1 MKPFLSFLSRLPMKP
16 STRDFLREAETVPG
30 FGFLD
35 FVHGYVYGRWPAL
48 YVGIATGCHPL
59 ARTLGPPARWLLDQY
74 ERAARSPGAGAREN
88 GSPRARGGF
97 ADVYH
102 GKVMPLEG
110 ASRLVSVRREVR
122 LAGLESVVPYL
133 VARDLIL
140 REPDRIVALECP
152 CRAYRADPCKPLD
165 VCLVVGE
172 PFASFAREHNPRKS
186 RWINQEEAASI
197 LKAEHQRGHVH
208 HAFFKDAMLD
218 RFYAICNCCSCC
230 CGAMGAYR
238 DGSPMLASSGYV
250 CRIDEGLCAGCGTC
264 VGTCPFRAI
273 SLDGEAAVID
283 PVSCMGCGVCV
294 DGCPTGALALVRD
307 FSRSDPLE
315 IP

>member
-1 MKPFLSFLSRLPMKP
+1 MKPIFSLLSRLPMKP
-16 STRDFLREAETVPG
+16 STRAFLRESGTVPG
-30 FGFLD
+30 FGLLD
-35 FVHGYVYGRWPAL
+35 FVHGYVYGRWPSQ
-48 YVGIATGCHPL
+48 YVGIGTGCHPL
-59 ARTLGPPARWLLDQY
+59 ARALGPPARWLLDQY
-74 ERAARSPGAGAREN
+74 DRASRRLDGERDGPAAKRES
-88 GSPRARGGF
+88 GI

-102 GKVMPLEG
+102 GKVLPLEG
-110 ASRLVSVRREVR
+110 ASRLVSIGRDVR
-122 LAGLESVVPYL
+122 LADLESVVPYP

-152 CRAYRADPCKPLD
+152 CRAYRPNPCKPLD

-172 PFASFAREHNPRKS
+172 PFASFAREHHPKKS
-186 RWINQEEAASI
+186 RWITPDEAAAI
-197 LKAEHQRGHVH
+197 LKAEHERGHVH
-208 HAFFKDAMLD
+208 HAFFKDAMLG
-218 RFYAICNCCSCC
+218 RFYSICNCCSCC

-250 CRIDEGLCAGCGTC
+250 CRVDADRCVGCGTC
-264 VGTCPFRAI
+264 VATCPFRAI
-273 SLDGEAAVID
+273 ALDGDLVVID

-294 DGCPTGALALVRD
+294 DCCPSGALALARD

>member
-1 MKPFLSFLSRLPMKP
+1 MKP
-16 STRDFLREAETVPG
+16 STRAFLREAATVPG

-35 FVHGYVYGRWPAL
+35 FVHGYVYGRWPSL

-74 ERAARSPGAGAREN
+74 ERAARHLGDDSLVG
-88 GSPRARGGF
+88 GSPAGKTGF

-110 ASRLVSVRREVR
+110 ASRLVSVRQEV
-122 LAGLESVVPYL
+122 LLTGLESVVPYP

-152 CRAYRADPCKPLD
+152 CRAYRANPCKPLD
-165 VCLVVGE
+165 VCLVIGE

-197 LKAEHQRGHVH
+197 LKAEHERGHVH

-250 CRIDEGLCAGCGTC
+250 CRIDADLCAGCGTC
-264 VGTCPFRAI
+264 VGTCPFRAVI
-273 SLDGEAAVID
+273 LNGDAAVID
-283 PVSCMGCGVCV
+283 QQSCMGCGVCASV
-294 DGCPTGALALVRD
+294 CPTGALTLVRD